1 MWLTLQQHVSIL
13 YPRTPVTEDKSY
25 GCCDYIPELQ
35 KSFLKA
41 PLTAGQYFLFD
52 KTSKLIVLV
61 LQLCFLDHISS
72 SWPADNETGGFLWLH
87 LTWSVERGTKYGK
100 GEGNDIQQK
109 NGPALRVTPQV
120 TSWVP
125 RVVCTRAAWLS
136 RFLGCWMSAVFKRW
150 APFSTNVHLLSA
162 CGEES

>member
-1 MWLTLQQHVSIL
+1 M
-13 YPRTPVTEDKSY
+13 TEDKSY

-72 SWPADNETGGFLWLH
+72 SWPADNETGGFFMA
-87 LTWSVERGTKYGK
+87 SSDM
-100 GEGNDIQQK
+100 GNDIEQK
-109 NGPALRVTPQV
+109 MAQRYV
-120 TSWVP
+120 
-125 RVVCTRAAWLS
+125 
-136 RFLGCWMSAVFKRW
+136 
-150 APFSTNVHLLSA
+150 
-162 CGEES
+162 

>member
-1 MWLTLQQHVSIL
+1 M
-13 YPRTPVTEDKSY
+13 TEDKSY

-72 SWPADNETGGFLWLH
+72 SWPADNETGGFFMASSDMVSRERNKIW
-87 LTWSVERGTKYGK
+87 ERGR
-100 GEGNDIQQK
+100 E
-109 NGPALRVTPQV
+109 
-120 TSWVP
+120 
-125 RVVCTRAAWLS
+125 
-136 RFLGCWMSAVFKRW
+136 
-150 APFSTNVHLLSA
+150 
-162 CGEES
+162 